1 MLNDFYFVSQCNIME
16 RFIKKNGL
24 PVSDAVFK
32 SLKVIIPS
40 TTLFKSVREW
50 KSEGKQLPL
59 KLESQTGGYR
69 ESQFT

>member
-1 MLNDFYFVSQCNIME
+1 MYYNVGIHE
-16 RFIKKNGL
+16 KKNRL

-32 SLKVIIPS
+32 SLEVIIPS
-40 TTLFKSVREW
+40 TTLFKSVREL

-69 ESQFT
+69 ESQFTWAEIHE